1 MHIGDQ
7 REYFQHM
14 NSVQLKETRDVE
26 SQYDYIRDE
35 EGRLLQDIEHNC
47 ERWVRFFRSLLNAK
61 SHMLFPDTRKWLPQP
76 PVARALRTESTKE
89 ELAMTTNAMNN
100 SKVVG
105 PDGLTEEL
113 LKLELSQNKTIS
125 IELYRP
131 TVRIWRE
138 VKVPRQW
145 KDVVITVLHKKG
157 DKTACGNYHGSSLVF
172 HLGEVHLVVVARRL
186 GYYCEAK
193 KLLPKEQCGFRTDR
207 STRNIVQEIGR
218 KAEVRHVLH

>member
-7 REYFQHM
+7 REYFPHM
-14 NSVQLKETRDVE
+14 NSVQLKESRKVE
-26 SQYDYIRDE
+26 PQYDYIRDK

-61 SHMLFPDTRKWLPQP
+61 SHMLFPDTRTWLPQP
-76 PVARALRTESTKE
+76 PVPSALKTESAKE
-89 ELAMTTNAMNN
+89 KLAITTNAMTN

-105 PDGLTEEL
+105 PDGLTEKL
-113 LKLELSQNKTIS
+113 LKLELPQNKTIS

-138 VKVPRQW
+138 VKVPQQQW

-157 DKTACGNYHGSSLVF
+157 DKTACGNYHGSSRVF

-186 GYYCEAK
+186 GYYCEPTDCYRKSSA
-193 KLLPKEQCGFRTDR
+193 GFERIARPGT
-207 STRNIVQEIGR
+207 
-218 KAEVRHVLH
+218 